1 MSSCQEKLRP
11 TRKFRQ
17 RIGKVLPGEIR
28 VVAYAG
34 SLRREVAES
43 VQPRAG
49 PDSDEGK
56 VRPLPRQNLVAGD
69 LDFLIQD
76 LQLPI
81 ADQCL
86 VDQARKHRIIEKL
99 FDPELS

>member
-1 MSSCQEKLRP
+1 M
-11 TRKFRQ
+11 
-17 RIGKVLPGEIR
+17 PGEIR
-28 VVAYAG
+28 VSLNGPLGRVEAG
-34 SLRREVAES
+34 F

-81 ADQCL
+81 AGQCL
-86 VDQARKHRIIEKL
+86 WIKRVSSGSL
-99 FDPELS
+99 